1 MMFGEHDLQAAESRT
16 MRGERNT
23 LDRRW
28 FMKCAVASGA
38 ALGTSGKPAAEMSSG
53 GSMQKQDDARFVVE
67 AKFYQKLANK
77 KIKCKLCPRECAV
90 GDRERGYCGVRE
102 NRGGTYY
109 TLVHSRVC
117 AAHVDPIEKK
127 PLFHYLPGT
136 VAFSLGTAGCNVNCK
151 FCQNWDISQAW
162 PEQIAAEYAPP
173 LRVAELA
180 KQNNCPTIAYTY
192 NEPVIYSEYL
202 MDTADAGHA
211 AGLRSIVVSNGY
223 IQEEALRA
231 AYGKMDAVK
240 IDLKS
245 FSESYYRNVVTGQ
258 LKPVLDTLVTLR
270 KMGKWT
276 EIVYLVLP
284 TLNDSDAEFRSL
296 ASWIKTY
303 LGVDVPLHFTQ
314 YHPEYLL
321 KNLPITPVATL
332 ERAKA
337 IADAEGL
344 HYVYIGNV
352 PGHPA
357 QNTYCPK
364 CRKLLVERLGFTA
377 SKMQIRKDGSC
388 PFCKHPIPGVWHV

>member
-1 MMFGEHDLQAAESRT
+1 MLSEVDIREGESAVD
-16 MRGERNT
+16 RGEKSP

-28 FMKCAVASGA
+28 FLKCALASGA
-38 ALGTSGKPAAEMSSG
+38 ALGVSGKPAAAMPLGTGAQS
-53 GSMQKQDDARFVVE
+53 QDDARFVVE
-67 AKFYQKLANK
+67 AKFYQKLQNR
-77 KIKCKLCPRECAV
+77 KIKCKLCPRECTV
-90 GDRERGYCGVRE
+90 GDKERGYCGVRE

-109 TLVHSRVC
+109 SLVHSRVC

-136 VAFSLGTAGCNVNCK
+136 NAFSLATAGCNVNCK
-151 FCQNWDISQAW
+151 FCQNWEISQSR
-162 PEQIAAEYAPP
+162 PEQIPADYAPP
-173 LRVAELA
+173 QRIADLA
-180 KQNNCPTIAYTY
+180 RQYGCPTIAYTY
-192 NEPVIYSEYL
+192 SEPVVFSEFL
-202 MDTADAGHA
+202 MDTADAGHE
-211 AGLRSIVVSNGY
+211 AGVRSIVVSNGY

-240 IDLKS
+240 IDLKA
-245 FSESYYRNVVTGQ
+245 FSESYYAKVVTGQ
-258 LKPVLDTLVTLR
+258 LKPVLETLVTLR

-284 TLNDSDAEFRSL
+284 TLNDSDAEFHGL
-296 ASWIKTY
+296 ATWIKTN

-321 KNLPITPVATL
+321 KNLPITPVPTL

-364 CRKLLVERLGFTA
+364 CRHMLVERVGFTA
-377 SKMQIRKDGSC
+377 SEMLIRKDGSC
-388 PFCKHPIPGVWHV
+388 PFCRHPIPGVWHV